1 VAGDIAALVYCE
13 GTPLRNEIE
22 ACDPSRLAEATALAA
37 AAIGQHFGP
46 TDIDA
51 KIRGFVITAT
61 KT

>member
-1 VAGDIAALVYCE
+1 MSTTLISFRSSPDDGVW
-13 GTPLRNEIE
+13 TWR
-22 ACDPSRLAEATALAA
+22 PSRTSRSDSGA